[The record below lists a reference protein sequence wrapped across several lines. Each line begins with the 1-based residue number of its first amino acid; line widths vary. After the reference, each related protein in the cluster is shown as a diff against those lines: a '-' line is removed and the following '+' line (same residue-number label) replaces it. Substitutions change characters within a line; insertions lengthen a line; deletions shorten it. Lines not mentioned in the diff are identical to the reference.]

1 MKEDSF
7 ILEKTG
13 DIAMVLSLIAS
24 FGIKNEQASEPKSQR
39 KVSYD
44 YDAVINTTQQMEED
58 PFEFLNSETRNKK
71 NCEGTVRAV
80 LQKSNIVASF

>member
-13 DIAMVLSLIAS
+13 DIATVLSLIAS
-24 FGIKNEQASEPKSQR
+24 FEIKNEQTSEPKSQR
-39 KVSYD
+39 ELSYD
-44 YDAVINTTQQMEED
+44 CDSINTTQPKEED
-58 PFEFLNSETRNKK
+58 QFEFLNSETRNKK